1 MEGIMEQRLV
11 RVQYGDNHEG
21 LVDDITLDELISS
34 RKVIRFYRP
43 SQERWI
49 DVETEPVRSG
59 EPNSDGY
66 VRRTSDNGHRHD
78 LFLKALTSLLDKQEA
93 EQLAKKPR
101 GPLWKVFRRN
111 RKTAVP
117 QETLT
122 AEGWFEKGFMAF
134 HTDDDDQGA
143 LRAFAKSIH
152 LNPFNPRA
160 YFNRAIAYEKVGNLH
175 QAIDDYCA
183 AIELAPEDAKIYYR
197 RGMAR
202 KRLGQE
208 DEALHDLEQ
217 AARLNYRPALDFFKA
232 RGIAI

>member
-1 MEGIMEQRLV
+1 MEYKLV
-11 RVQYGDNHEG
+11 QVQYRDSHEG
-21 LVDDITLDELISS
+21 LVDDVTLDELIQS
-34 RKVIRFYRP
+34 RKAIRFYRP

-59 EPNSDGY
+59 EPNPEGY

-78 LFLKALTSLLDKQEA
+78 LFLKALSSLLDKQEA

-111 RKTAVP
+111 RKTAAP

-122 AEGWFEKGFMAF
+122 AEEWFEKGFTAF
-134 HTDDDDQGA
+134 HRDDDDQGA

-152 LNPFNPRA
+152 LNPSNPRA
-160 YFNRAIAYEKVGNLH
+160 YFNRAIMYEKVGNLY
-175 QAIDDYCA
+175 QAIDDYRK
-183 AIELAPEDAKIYYR
+183 AIELAPEDAKLYYM
-197 RGMAR
+197 RGLAC

-208 DEALHDLEQ
+208 DEALHDLER
-217 AARLNYRPALDFFKA
+217 AACLNYRPALDFFKA